1 MPGDGSGR
9 TLVES
14 GLMAS
19 PPKRLRSRVDAWAR
33 LIAEENSAR
42 VAEHVTVRVEAAVR
56 DEMTELARMLRQQG
70 DAADE
75 LAETFGRSL
84 IRLSKA
90 IEDLQARLDR
100 LEMEEGRP
108 TRSL

>member
-1 MPGDGSGR
+1 MGSPTR
-9 TLVES
+9 
-14 GLMAS
+14 
-19 PPKRLRSRVDAWAR
+19 RLKSRVDAWAN
-33 LIAEENSAR
+33 AVAYESSER
-42 VAEHVTVRVEAAVR
+42 VADRLESAVR
-56 DEMTELARMLRQQG
+56 KEMEELARMMRQQG
-70 DAADE
+70 DAANE

-90 IEDLQARLDR
+90 VEDLQARLDG